1 VESSEE
7 DRVFERAAELFAL
20 LSNAVRLRIVNRLL
34 QGERNVGQLMEE
46 VGASQPNLSQHL
58 STMYRCGLLERRRD
72 GVHMLYRIA
81 GDRLGSLAQWMATQG
96 ARGEDRRPA
105 DGEQA

>member
-1 VESSEE
+1 MDSSEE

-20 LSNAVRLRIVNRLL
+20 LSTPVRLRIVHDLMG
-34 QGERNVGQLMEE
+34 GERTVSQLIES

-58 STMYRCGLLERRRD
+58 ATLYRSGLLSRRRD

-81 GDRLGSLAQWMATQG
+81 GDRLAALTQWLEAQG
-96 ARGEDRRPA
+96 ALRTNGQGHKEKP
-105 DGEQA
+105 